1 MSKNPHGSPAVS
13 TDRYAT
19 ALLTEDSGN
28 TLTYGAVY
36 EVESDLITAKYTPK
50 MNNAGMY
57 ASGIE
62 VESYVAKAGGTL
74 DLNVVGLSATEEKEY
89 FGAKLLPDANNLLVE
104 NKDDYVPDRMVIYST
119 TRSNGKKNLYKFPKA
134 KFTSQGEEA
143 TTSDDSG
150 VKYNGTAL
158 QANYKALINS
168 GDIMFQIK
176 DVDPDTI
183 SGAALIDAWFGSALG
198 GIVLSG
204 TGGADANAPVVTAT
218 AGANQVAL
226 SWTAIANATK
236 YSVKQYDDGVCTIL
250 DAAVTGTT
258 YTDTGLTAGKTYTY
272 LVQAYVDGVWSSASP
287 ANRVS
292 ATPTE
297 E

>member
-1 MSKNPHGSPAVS
+1 MSKNPHGRPAVS

-28 TLTYGAVY
+28 HLSYESVY

-74 DLNVVGLSATEEKEY
+74 DLTVVGLSATEEKEY
-89 FGAKLLPDANNLLVE
+89 FGAKLLTDANNLLVE

-150 VKYNGTAL
+150 VKFNGTAL
-158 QANYKALINS
+158 QANYKATVYS

-183 SGAALIDAWFGSALG
+183 EGAALIDAWFGSALG
-198 GIVLSG
+198 GVILSG
-204 TGGADANAPVVTAT
+204 TAGGDTNAPVVTAT
-218 AGANQVAL
+218 AGVNSVAL
-226 SWTAIANATK
+226 SWGAVTGATK

-250 DAAVTGTT
+250 DPAVDTT
-258 YTDTGLTAGKTYTY
+258 SFTDTGLTAGKVYTY
-272 LVQAYVDGVWSSASP
+272 LVQAYVNGVWSSAAP
-287 ANRVS
+287 AYRVS
-292 ATPTE
+292 ATPTAE
-297 E
+297 